1 MRYNDLIQLYFERSG
16 ALQSYWTLYV
26 VIIGALL
33 AFSSL
38 RKTPDRITTILVS
51 VLFAVFAFQ
60 NLGGLRDAADQ
71 RLAVLQTIKRVNAA
85 GGADAA
91 EIQTMKEIFE
101 PTLAPVTYGN
111 IRNFH
116 LLSDA
121 LTLLAL
127 WSMELRRRRAAAMP
141 QKV

>member
-60 NLGGLRDAADQ
+60 NLGGLRDAAAQ
-71 RLAVLQTIKRVNAA
+71 RVAVLETIKRMDIA
-85 GGADAA
+85 GPDAA
-91 EIQTMKEIFE
+91 VVQTVKGLFE
-101 PTLAPVTYGN
+101 PTLVPVTYRN

-116 LLSDA
+116 IFSDV

-127 WSMELRRRRAAAMP
+127 WSMELRRRRAAALP
-141 QKV
+141 PKP